1 MNDANFFIQALVYL
15 SAAIIIVPIAQRL
28 GLGSVLGYLLA
39 GIVIG
44 PAVLGFVGSEGQ
56 DMLHFAE
63 FGVVMMLFVIGLE
76 LELTLLWRLKYWL
89 LGLGGLQLIITAFS
103 FTALSYLFDLEFKQS
118 LALGLILS
126 LSSTAIVLQTLKEK
140 GLMKTLSGQ
149 ASFSVLL
156 FQDMAVIPILAIFP
170 LLADLNP
177 EGGAGHGASLIHHY
191 PGWIQALIV
200 ISVVASIILAGKYLL
215 SPLFR
220 ILASTGLREV
230 FTGASLLLVIG
241 IALLMSAIGLSPA
254 LGTFLAGVV
263 LATSEFRHELESD
276 LDPFK
281 GLLLGLFFL
290 SVGASMNVAVV
301 MQNPFFVFGVVCAVL
316 LVKASILFILG
327 LSFRLP
333 LDQNLYFSIAL
344 SQVGEFSFVLFSYS
358 EENGI
363 LPKDKV
369 SLMVAAV
376 AISMA
381 STPIFLLIYEKLF
394 KSRLEDKGTPKREA
408 DKIHGEENLIIVAGY
423 GKFGNM
429 LGRFLRANKV
439 GITVLDDD
447 ASRVDMLKS
456 FEFKVYFGDATRHDL
471 LHSAGA
477 ERAKILIASMDSLEK
492 QEELIRTAKKHFPHL
507 EILARAGDREEAYI
521 LKELGAHRI
530 YRETR
535 ETAIRLGVDA
545 LRLLGYRAYQAEV
558 SAQTFMKHDEDTF
571 HELFEHRAD
580 RKTYISLAK
589 QKNAELERLMKV
601 DEEEDEEVFQEEW
614 DGMERS

>member
-15 SAAIIIVPIAQRL
+15 SAAIVIVPIAQRL

-89 LGLGGLQLIITAFS
+89 LGLGGLQIILTTVI
-103 FTALSYLFDLEFKQS
+103 FTSLSCFFDLEFKQS

-170 LLADLNP
+170 LLADSNA
-177 EGGAGHGASLIHHY
+177 EGGAGHGTSLIHHY

-200 ISVVASIILAGKYLL
+200 ISVVVSIILAGRYLL

-290 SVGASMNVAVV
+290 SVGASMNISVV
-301 MQNPFFVFGVVCAVL
+301 VQNPVFVFGIVFAVL
-316 LVKASILFILG
+316 FVKALILFILG

-408 DKIHGEENLIIVAGY
+408 DKIYGEENAIIVAGY

-456 FEFKVYFGDATRHDL
+456 FDFKVYFGDATRHDL

-492 QEELIRTAKKHFPHL
+492 QEDLIRTAKKHFPHL

-545 LRLLGYRAYQAEV
+545 MRLLGYRAYQAEV

-571 HELFEHRAD
+571 HELFEHRSD

-589 QKNAELERLMKV
+589 QRNAELERLMKV
-601 DEEEDEEVFQEEW
+601 DEEEDEVFEEEW
-614 DGMERS
+614 DEIERS